1 VNTTFRTAAP
11 SHEPNNADIL
21 IWACYLLGGSS
32 KLVDVE
38 DIYFKAFELA
48 PKRFGWRTRP
58 ELPNFKKTNKA
69 LIEVES
75 RSHHGLLQ
83 KMGPNSRRFTSEG
96 VAWVEKYTDILA
108 SLYGDPGQVAVA
120 NNSDVARMVREMKQS
135 EVWNLWRGG
144 KVLNMTFLGHVL
156 NCSKASAE
164 SVWMDRLADLDQ
176 AARISSDNEVAKF
189 AIEARIAFE
198 KGI

>member
-1 VNTTFRTAAP
+1 
-11 SHEPNNADIL
+11 
-21 IWACYLLGGSS
+21 LLGGGS

-58 ELPNFKKTNKA
+58 EIPNFKKTNTA

-75 RSHHGLLQ
+75 RSHQGLLQ
-83 KMGPNSRRFTSEG
+83 KLGPNTRRFTTEG
-96 VAWVEKYTDILA
+96 VAWIEKYSDILA

-144 KVLNMTFLGHVL
+144 KALNMTYLGHIL
-156 NCSKASAE
+156 NCSKASAQ

-176 AARISSDNEVAKF
+176 AARISSDEEVAKF

>member
-1 VNTTFRTAAP
+1 MNTTLRTAAP
-11 SHEPNNADIL
+11 SHEPNNADIFM
-21 IWACYLLGGSS
+21 WACYLLGGTS

-38 DIYFKAFELA
+38 DVYFKAFELA

-58 ELPNFKKTNKA
+58 DIPNFKKTNKA

-75 RSHHGLLQ
+75 RSHQGLLQ
-83 KMGPNSRRFTSEG
+83 KMGPNARRFTPEG
-96 VAWVEKYTDILA
+96 VAWVEKYSDILA
-108 SLYGDPGQVAVA
+108 SLYGEPGQVAVA
-120 NNSDVARMVREMKQS
+120 NNSDVARMVREMKQT

-144 KVLNMTFLGHVL
+144 KVLNLTYLGHVL

-164 SVWMDRLADLDQ
+164 SVWIDRLADLDQ
-176 AARISSDNEVAKF
+176 AARLSSDEEVAKF
-189 AIEARIAFE
+189 AIEARKAFE

>member
-1 VNTTFRTAAP
+1 MNTPLRTAAP
-11 SHEPNNADIL
+11 SHEPSNADII
-21 IWACYLLGGSS
+21 IWACYLLGGVS

-58 ELPNFKKTNKA
+58 EIPNFKKTNIA

-75 RSHHGLLQ
+75 RSHQGLLQ
-83 KMGPNSRRFTSEG
+83 KMGPNTRRFTTEG
-96 VAWVEKYTDILA
+96 VAWIEKYSGILA

-135 EVWNLWRGG
+135 EAWNLWRGG
-144 KVLNMTFLGHVL
+144 KVLNMTYLGHIL
-156 NCSKASAE
+156 NCSKASAQ

-176 AARISSDNEVAKF
+176 AARISSDEEVAKF